1 MEYIGIII
9 AAAGVAVS
17 MYYSNRNLKASIV
30 EQEQRREADMLRR
43 QESAVRKAEKDTERH
58 TQIMERLGVLMERTE
73 TNNHAISELKTEV
86 KKLSETQVANVRDVK
101 TAFNRI
107 EKIETQLGALHREH
121 RERCGKC

>member
-1 MEYIGIII
+1 MEYISIII
-9 AAAGVAVS
+9 AGAGVAVS
-17 MYYSNRNLKASIV
+17 MYYSNKNLKTSIV
-30 EQEQRREADMLRR
+30 EQEQRREADMLKR

-107 EKIETQLGALHREH
+107 EKIESQLGALYREH